1 MHVTDPLYRAELVGK
16 VYGDAHSAVRALTD
30 ASFSVRAGSFLAIVG
45 PSGSGKSTLL
55 NVLGLLDNNFGGT
68 VLYDNV
74 DITTL
79 SEVQLARLRNKEIGL
94 VFQSYQLLPRNSA
107 IENVELP
114 LLYSGI
120 GARARRERAEQA
132 LQRVGLEHRRT
143 HLPAQLSGGEQQRV
157 AIARAIVNDPK
168 VILADE
174 PTGSLDSVSGEAIVR
189 LLEDFNQAGTTVIVV
204 THSTEVA
211 SRAAQQIVMK
221 DGQVVHEQG

>member
-1 MHVTDPLYRAELVGK
+1 MTNPLYRAELVGK
-16 VYGDAHSAVRALTD
+16 VYGDSHSAVPALTD
-30 ASFSVRAGSFLAIVG
+30 ASFSIRAGCFLAIVG

-68 VLYDNV
+68 LLYDNV

-79 SEVQLARLRNKEIGL
+79 SEVQLARVRNKEIGL

-132 LQRVGLEHRRT
+132 LRRVGLEHRRT

-174 PTGSLDSVSGEAIVR
+174 PTGSLDSVSGEAVVR
-189 LLEDFNQAGTTVIVV
+189 LLEGFNQSGTTVIVV

-211 SRAAQQIVMK
+211 SRAAQRIVMK
-221 DGQVVHEQG
+221 DGQVIHDQG